1 MVNLSWSTEYLLDF
15 NEGQFKDMGY
25 LSRMTGKLVP
35 LLASVLLLA
44 ACATTYIP
52 NIKPPPLL
60 VDAPEVQVV
69 DVDVLAASPAMDEFL
84 ERYIL
89 PYTNKHTRL
98 TLLMNAVSGNGAL
111 GFRYDEG
118 LTLTAT
124 EAFDTRAGNCIGFA
138 NMLVALSRR
147 AGLKAE
153 YQEVFRTS
161 EWSSREDTVLLV
173 KHVNVVLESAGYT
186 YVMDVSGLRFSP
198 NVRRRIISDD
208 YAKALYLNNIGAESL
223 IMNDLPTAYAY
234 MAKAIKTEPLLTDS
248 WVNMGVVLGRNEQL
262 DDAAFALRTALD
274 IDSYEYSAASNLY
287 EVYIAQ
293 GDLESAAELED
304 KVERYRRN
312 NPYYLLQLSEE
323 ALVENNYDES
333 LKLLQRAIKKKDT
346 DHKLHFAMATTQYLS
361 GETEAAQSSLSRARE
376 LAPESMLVYY
386 DRPLDVLATEYEAE
400 LSAEYELE

>member
-1 MVNLSWSTEYLLDF
+1 
-15 NEGQFKDMGY
+15 
-25 LSRMTGKLVP
+25 
-35 LLASVLLLA
+35 
-44 ACATTYIP
+44 
-52 NIKPPPLL
+52 
-60 VDAPEVQVV
+60 
-69 DVDVLAASPAMDEFL
+69 
-84 ERYIL
+84 
-89 PYTNKHTRL
+89 
-98 TLLMNAVSGNGAL
+98 
-111 GFRYDEG
+111 
-118 LTLTAT
+118 
-124 EAFDTRAGNCIGFA
+124 
-138 NMLVALSRR
+138 
-147 AGLKAE
+147 
-153 YQEVFRTS
+153 
-161 EWSSREDTVLLV
+161 
-173 KHVNVVLESAGYT
+173 
-186 YVMDVSGLRFSP
+186 
-198 NVRRRIISDD
+198 
-208 YAKALYLNNIGAESL
+208 
-223 IMNDLPTAYAY
+223 MNDLPTAYAY